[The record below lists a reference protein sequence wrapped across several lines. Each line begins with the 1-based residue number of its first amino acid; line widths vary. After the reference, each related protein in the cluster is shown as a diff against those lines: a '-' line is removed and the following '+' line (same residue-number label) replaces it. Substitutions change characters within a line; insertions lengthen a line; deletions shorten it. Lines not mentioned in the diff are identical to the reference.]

1 MTESSS
7 VSPTEFLAVAAL
19 IRRLDP
25 TWRLVRAWP
34 LTGGVSARVTAL
46 DVLLPDG
53 QRREFVLRE
62 HGPADVAANAHVAAD
77 EFRLLAHLHA
87 AGLPVPKPV
96 AYEDAAT
103 GAAASA
109 IVLERLAGASTP
121 APADSVAAARQMAA
135 FLARLHALADVPT
148 FLPDATARIGARL
161 GQTPAHIDAA
171 LSEGEIRAALTQV
184 WPLPLQ
190 HAPVLLH
197 GDFWPGN
204 VLWQDGRLTGVI
216 DWEDAARGDP
226 LADVANARLE
236 LLWAWGPAAM
246 AAFTAGYL
254 AAAPVDAAH
263 LPYWDLCA
271 ALRPAGKLSSWG
283 LDVAT
288 ARTMRDQHRWF
299 VTQAFANLNKPPQ
312 HA

>member
-1 MTESSS
+1 MSTSH
-7 VSPTEFLAVAAL
+7 VAAL
-19 IRRLDP
+19 IHRTDP
-25 TWRLVRAWP
+25 TWRLLRAWP

-53 QRREFVLRE
+53 RPRALVLRE
-62 HGPADVAANAHVAAD
+62 HGPADVAANPRVAAD

-87 AGLPVPKPV
+87 AGLPVPAPV

-103 GAAASA
+103 DTVAGAAASA
-109 IVLERLAGASTP
+109 ILLERLPGMSTP
-121 APADSVAAARQMAA
+121 APADPLVAARQMAA
-135 FLARLHALADVPT
+135 FLVRLHALAHVPT
-148 FLPDATARIGARL
+148 FLSDATTQVSTRL
-161 GQTPAHIDAA
+161 GQTPAHVDVT
-171 LSEGEIRAALTQV
+171 LSEGEIRAALTPV
-184 WPLPLQ
+184 WPLPSR

-204 VLWQDGRLTGVI
+204 VLWLDDSLAGVI

-236 LLWAWGPAAM
+236 ILWAWGRAAM
-246 AAFTAGYL
+246 AAFTDHYL
-254 AAAPVDAAH
+254 TAAPVDATH

-283 LDVAT
+283 LAAAT
-288 ARTMRDQHRWF
+288 AQTMRERHRWF
-299 VTQAFANLNKPPQ
+299 VTRALWKIKTIMR